1 MPTGAAFAEIT
12 RKQQGNALLFV
23 RKHGKTAAQIFAK
36 VNGKAVQ
43 IDLASCKNKLKTTER
58 MSLDFYRKA
67 RKSNSAYKI
76 PLLPKSTKNN
86 STHSGSRK
94 KSQKRHRN
102 VKTFLCRLAL
112 PHTIF
117 SVSKLRQKLSFRMPP
132 YRICRPLPYSSHR
145 ESDTL
150 RRRYIR
156 LCKPFPR

>member
-1 MPTGAAFAEIT
+1 MPPGAAFAEIT
-12 RKQQGNALLFV
+12 RKQQCNALLFV

-58 MSLDFYRKA
+58 MSLDFCRKA
-67 RKSNSAYKI
+67 QKGNSAYKI
-76 PLLPKSTKNN
+76 PLLPESIKNN
-86 STHSGSRK
+86 STHSGSHK
-94 KSQKRHRN
+94 KRHRN

-132 YRICRPLPYSSHR
+132 YRICQLPPYSSRR
-145 ESDTL
+145 ESGTL

-156 LCKPFPR
+156 LRKPFPR